1 MLSPLNARISTRSAR
16 PWSRIDNNMNRRIL
30 LQLTA
35 PTVVIGAI
43 LFGACI
49 ASVWSINRL
58 QGNLAQI
65 LSENVTSLEAAQELE
80 IQLRQLR
87 FHSFL
92 LVIDPN
98 DERRKLVE
106 NDHAG
111 FEKAMET
118 VRDTAR
124 RSEKKAEQA
133 NLVAE
138 IQAGYRRYRAELAEG
153 EIPATAKPADLARW
167 ADAHPIRHLQQP

>member
-1 MLSPLNARISTRSAR
+1 MNKTDRYTSGANA
-16 PWSRIDNNMNRRIL
+16 MNRRIL

-58 QGNLAQI
+58 QANLATI
-65 LSENVTSLEAAQELE
+65 LSENVASLEAAQELE

-92 LVIDPN
+92 LVIDPA
-98 DERRKLVE
+98 DERRERVDQ
-106 NDHAG
+106 DHAG
-111 FEKAMET
+111 LERAMTT
-118 VRDTAR
+118 VRR
-124 RSEKKAEQA
+124 
-133 NLVAE
+133 
-138 IQAGYRRYRAELAEG
+138 
-153 EIPATAKPADLARW
+153 
-167 ADAHPIRHLQQP
+167 

>member
-1 MLSPLNARISTRSAR
+1 MDGPLQPANSTRGDRHEPAHA
-16 PWSRIDNNMNRRIL
+16 PA
-30 LQLTA
+30 TCG
-35 PTVVIGAI
+35 PTVVIGAV

-92 LVIDPN
+92 HVIDPT
-98 DERRKLVE
+98 DERRELVG

-111 FEKAMET
+111 FERAMET
-118 VRDTAR
+118 VR
-124 RSEKKAEQA
+124 Q
-133 NLVAE
+133 
-138 IQAGYRRYRAELAEG
+138 
-153 EIPATAKPADLARW
+153 
-167 ADAHPIRHLQQP
+167 

>member
-1 MLSPLNARISTRSAR
+1 
-16 PWSRIDNNMNRRIL
+16 MNRRMLI
-30 LQLTA
+30 QLTA

-43 LFGACI
+43 LFGACL

-58 QGNLAQI
+58 QRNLAQI

-98 DERRKLVE
+98 EDRRKLVDK
-106 NDHAG
+106 DHAG

-118 VRDTAR
+118 VRDSVR
-124 RSEKKAEQA
+124 RSEERPEQA
-133 NLVAE
+133 KPEQAKLVAE
-138 IQAGYRRYRAELAEG
+138 IQAGYRRY
-153 EIPATAKPADLARW
+153 
-167 ADAHPIRHLQQP
+167 

>member
-35 PTVVIGAI
+35 PTVLIGTV
-43 LFGACI
+43 LFGACL

-58 QGNLAQI
+58 QANLATI

-92 LVIDPN
+92 HVIDPN
-98 DERRKLVE
+98 EERRQLVE
-106 NDHAG
+106 SDHAG
-111 FEKAMET
+111 FENAMET
-118 VRDTAR
+118 VRRLAD
-124 RSEKKAEQA
+124 KPKEQA
-133 NLVAE
+133 LVQQ
-138 IQAGYRRYRAELAEG
+138 IQAGYQLYRAELA
-153 EIPATAKPADLARW
+153 
-167 ADAHPIRHLQQP
+167 Q